1 MRGKIKHLLVN
12 RAAYTELFLLQNQG
26 TNLMDNFSVVF
37 QISCDNVEAL
47 GQAHF
52 DELLR
57 QLGGSV
63 IALVVAVRKFETR
76 KLEQV
81 GQKAGGR
88 PLHQTEPTVGV
99 GDDDDE

>member
-12 RAAYTELFLLQNQG
+12 RAAYTELFLLQNRG

-63 IALVVAVRKFETR
+63 VALVVAVRKF
-76 KLEQV
+76 
-81 GQKAGGR
+81 
-88 PLHQTEPTVGV
+88 
-99 GDDDDE
+99 